1 MYAFFNVTREQ
12 KQLVTTLLFSH
23 YEILHF
29 CLCLYFFGFSCG
41 VPLLCVVP
49 LARHEG
55 QWAVWLADI
64 YLPCCGAPVDPQL
77 LHSVDI
83 SGFVPSG
90 SSLCGSGCPCVAAK
104 YFLPTS
110 RVMAAMDNF
119 QDGGRGQR
127 NHPCVHF
134 LQKFSTFCSI
144 LQLVTSIESHAAVE
158 AFDQFLPF
166 HFHQR

>member
-1 MYAFFNVTREQ
+1 MWLPPIYFPACGAPVDVF
-12 KQLVTTLLFSH
+12 H
-23 YEILHF
+23 AY
-29 CLCLYFFGFSCG
+29 LCGCG
-41 VPLLCVVP
+41 AP
-49 LARHEG
+49 
-55 QWAVWLADI
+55 DI

-90 SSLCGSGCPCVAAK
+90 SPLCGSGCPCVAAK

-144 LQLVTSIESHAAVE
+144 LPLVTSIESHVAAE
-158 AFDQFLPF
+158 AFDPFLRF